1 MSLKPEELGPIPEET
16 ARVARAA
23 YPKGNVFMHMRD
35 ELGTIYQ
42 DEVFAHLFSH
52 TGQPAEAPWRLA
64 LVTVMQFAEGLSDRQ
79 AADAVRG
86 RIDFKYA
93 LGLELTDPG
102 FDHTVLSEFRAR
114 LVVGNAEQL
123 LLDAMLTLF
132 KERGWLKAR
141 GKQRTDSTHVLAK
154 IRALNRVL
162 CVGETLRHALNCLA
176 LVAPDWL
183 LAHSQPEW
191 VERYEARMED
201 ARTPLGDEAR
211 HAYAEVIGADG
222 ASLLQSIYDAA
233 APLFLRE
240 IPAVEILRQV
250 WIQNYTWSEGKIGW
264 RSSEDIPPAARYIGS
279 PYDVEAHYSKKRSTT
294 WVGYKVHLTETCEKE
309 SPHLITHVETTSAPV
324 SDDARTAVIH
334 EALKNKELLPEQHIV
349 DTGYV
354 DAKLLVQSQHDYE
367 LELIGPTRGNYRW
380 QARDKTGFDAS
391 HFLIDWQAEQATCP
405 EGHKSLSWTPAIDNR
420 TNEVIKIKFST
431 KDCQV
436 CPSLR
441 LCTQSTRH
449 VRRTVTIRP
458 KEQYDALQARREL
471 ETTQDFKALYATR
484 AGVEGTISQGV
495 RTMGLRRSRYIGQER
510 THLQHVATAAAINV
524 VRLMRWLHGEPHAKT
539 RQSPLVQ
546 LLRPAA

>member
-1 MSLKPEELGPIPEET
+1 
-16 ARVARAA
+16 
-23 YPKGNVFMHMRD
+23 
-35 ELGTIYQ
+35 
-42 DEVFAHLFSH
+42 
-52 TGQPAEAPWRLA
+52 
-64 LVTVMQFAEGLSDRQ
+64 
-79 AADAVRG
+79 
-86 RIDFKYA
+86 
-93 LGLELTDPG
+93 
-102 FDHTVLSEFRAR
+102 
-114 LVVGNAEQL
+114 
-123 LLDAMLTLF
+123 MLTLF

-162 CVGETLRHALNCLA
+162 CVGETLRHALNCLT

-201 ARTPLGDEAR
+201 ARTPLGEEAR

-233 APLFLRE
+233 APLFLRAM
-240 IPAVEILRQV
+240 PAVEILRQV
-250 WIQNYTWSEGKIGW
+250 WIQNYTWSEGKICW
-264 RSSEDIPPAARYIGS
+264 RSSENIPPAARYIGS
-279 PYDVEAHYSKKRSTT
+279 PYDTEAHYSKKRSTT
-294 WVGYKVHLTETCEKE
+294 WVGYKVHLTETCEKG

-334 EALKNKELLPEQHIV
+334 EALKHKDLLPEQHIV

-354 DAKLLVQSQHDYE
+354 DAKLLLESQQNYQID
-367 LELIGPTRGNYRW
+367 LVGPTRRNHQW
-380 QARDKTGFDAS
+380 QANQQKGFDAD
-391 HFLIDWQAEQATCP
+391 HFLINWEHQQATCP
-405 EGHKSLSWTPAIDNR
+405 EGHISSSWTPAIDNR

-431 KDCQV
+431 KDCQA

-441 LCTQSTRH
+441 LCTQSLRH

-458 KEQYDALQARREL
+458 KEQYEALQARREQ
-471 ETTQDFKALYATR
+471 ESTKDFKTLYATR

-524 VRLMRWLHGEPHAKT
+524 VRLMRWLGGVPHAKT
-539 RQSPLVQ
+539 RQSPFAQ
-546 LLRPAA
+546 LHRPAA